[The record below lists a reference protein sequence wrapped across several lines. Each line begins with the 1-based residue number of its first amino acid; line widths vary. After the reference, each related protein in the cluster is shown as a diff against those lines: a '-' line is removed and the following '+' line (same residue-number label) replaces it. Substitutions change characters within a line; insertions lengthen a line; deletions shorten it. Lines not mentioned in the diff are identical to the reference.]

1 MVCTDTQVR
10 LLMKERQQGRTQE
23 QAAAKANVKS
33 RKTVAKYEKLRKLPS
48 ELKGARSWRTRLDP
62 FAEDWE
68 QVREMLVANP
78 GLEAQAVLQWL
89 QVQKPGK

>member
-33 RKTVAKYEKLRKLPS
+33 RKKVDKVEKQS
-48 ELKGARSWRTRLDP
+48 GAGDVSGAALLFVD
-62 FAEDWE
+62 
-68 QVREMLVANP
+68 
-78 GLEAQAVLQWL
+78 
-89 QVQKPGK
+89 